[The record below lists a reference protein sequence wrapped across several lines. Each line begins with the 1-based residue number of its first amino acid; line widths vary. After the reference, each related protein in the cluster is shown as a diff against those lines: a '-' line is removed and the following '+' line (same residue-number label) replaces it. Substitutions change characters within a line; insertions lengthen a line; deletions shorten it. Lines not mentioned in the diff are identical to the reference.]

1 LFGWFDCLVFGGLVV
16 LVVLDWLFRWFGWF
30 VNLVDLVGLAVWL
43 IAGLELS
50 VLPRHMYSSLLTN
63 FKLTMMLIGHWQ
75 PDPLSAEEQ
84 ATRKEQEEQAAKQAA
99 AQKKGKKKDRKG
111 MMTIV
116 PWLNEH
122 APGNFFFFTF
132 FLWVLLLL
140 D

>member
-1 LFGWFDCLVFGGLVV
+1 
-16 LVVLDWLFRWFGWF
+16 
-30 VNLVDLVGLAVWL
+30 
-43 IAGLELS
+43 
-50 VLPRHMYSSLLTN
+50 
-63 FKLTMMLIGHWQ
+63 MMLIGHWQ

-122 APGNFFFFTF
+122 APGNFFFLIFSLGTAAAESIREF
-132 FLWVLLLL
+132 WLL

>member
-1 LFGWFDCLVFGGLVV
+1 ML
-16 LVVLDWLFRWFGWF
+16 
-30 VNLVDLVGLAVWL
+30 VWL

-132 FLWVLLLL
+132 SFGYCAATGLIREF
-140 D
+140 